1 MRVVRNDLEARFAPQ
16 GYNVGINVGTAAG
29 QTVEHVHLHLIP
41 RYQGDVDD
49 PRGGIRWIIPAKAEV
64 LPIGVVPVTAIVM
77 ILRHGSLLRADVHY
91 ENGSRQQI
99 PADSISEF
107 VSEERK
113 PANFRGVAAVEVF
126 VPCPLLSSGMSLV
139 DTPGMG
145 SVFAGNTVIT
155 KAFVPHIDAALAVL
169 GANPPISG
177 DELALIEKVS
187 AHIDDIVLVLNKAHR
202 LTERESLEA
211 IAIEFT
217 RRRLTDKVARRKSRI
232 LQISASEWLNG
243 EDLPATHWNFRPNL
257 SESPASQDRSWSKR
271 PTLDPICDQ
280 RPARS

>member
-1 MRVVRNDLEARFAPQ
+1 M
-16 GYNVGINVGTAAG
+16 
-29 QTVEHVHLHLIP
+29 
-41 RYQGDVDD
+41 
-49 PRGGIRWIIPAKAEV
+49 

-145 SVFAGNTVIT
+145 SVFAGNTAIT

-177 DELALIEKVS
+177 DELALIEKS
-187 AHIDDIVLVLNKAHR
+187 QCAH
-202 LTERESLEA
+202 
-211 IAIEFT
+211 
-217 RRRLTDKVARRKSRI
+217 
-232 LQISASEWLNG
+232 
-243 EDLPATHWNFRPNL
+243 
-257 SESPASQDRSWSKR
+257 
-271 PTLDPICDQ
+271 
-280 RPARS
+280 